1 MAVRNFQEMGD
12 NLVDL
17 TKRLLTNQNL
27 CKYLEFADNNPLKHP
42 DIQNTKD
49 LLFKRIKIIPKVDP
63 QEDTKST
70 VVILFNNGFKN
81 SHNPDFKKLNILVY
95 VYVPF
100 SEWVMNDS
108 QLRPFAIM
116 SEIQDTL
123 DGKQIKGLGRLT
135 LEEFSLDLLSDE
147 MGAYRMNFNLDAFN

>member
-17 TKRLLTNQNL
+17 TKRLLANQNL